1 MFEQQQIQS
10 DCVNWIIVSDPNGER
25 IHYTKG
31 ISDLMRS
38 GSSFFGGDGIV
49 MSGHA
54 VLLSMMIS
62 INSIS
67 NYSRAIYLF
76 AAFVS
81 LLSIGYLFWAEKKDI
96 IKEYHTFLRSRK
108 NRILLLSFIFVLFPA
123 TTLLYSRNQ
132 VYGIEK
138 LLFLILSVI
147 PMFYYAGFLFFRSET
162 KRKDGLLFS
171 LLLLATLFAIVSIA
185 LQPYLPGTLY
195 TFSPSRWSH
204 VTAGRYLTLILP
216 LAIWSFF
223 SITSKEIRVLSVLAI
238 ILCSFALYQMSFRAG
253 VLLVIIITP
262 FIILNSIREKNFTVL
277 KFLQSF
283 VILGIIVTVI
293 ITTDQKVPFTEHRY
307 EALGRLVTGE
317 TETEDGAINDR
328 IEGASTAFQMIQE
341 SPLIG
346 RGFGGYNTVYNN
358 KQLPTIIKYPHNL
371 FLEVFAELGFIYGLF
386 FSSMILYCLID
397 LFRKSQTTLLLLFI
411 TLVWLSLF
419 SKNFSSNGGVLVVSA
434 WCFLRL
440 RSGTIPRLRSGT
452 IPRLRSG
459 TGSGRKS

>member
-1 MFEQQQIQS
+1 MKSGLAIFTDE
-10 DCVNWIIVSDPNGER
+10 GR
-25 IHYTKG
+25 
-31 ISDLMRS
+31 LMA
-38 GSSFFGGDGIV
+38 
-49 MSGHA
+49 GHA
-54 VLLSMMIS
+54 VLVSMMIS

-67 NYSRAIYLF
+67 NYSPAVYLL
-76 AAFVS
+76 AGFVS
-81 LLSIGYLFWAEKKDI
+81 LLSIGYLLLAEKKEK
-96 IKEYHTFLRSRK
+96 IKEYHTSLKSHK
-108 NRILLLSFIFVLFPA
+108 NRILFLSIIFVLFPA
-123 TTLLYSRNQ
+123 TTLLYSRNP

-138 LLFLILSVI
+138 LLFLIVSVI
-147 PMFYYAGFLFFRSET
+147 PMFYYTGFLLFRSET
-162 KRKDGLLFS
+162 NRKEGLLFS
-171 LLLLATLFAIVSIA
+171 LLLLATLFSIVSIA

-204 VTAGRYLTLILP
+204 VTAGRYLTLIIP
-216 LAIWSFF
+216 LAVWSFF
-223 SITSKEIRVLSVLAI
+223 SSTSKELRLLSVFTI

-283 VILGIIVTVI
+283 VILGIIVTVV

-341 SPLIG
+341 SPLTG

-358 KQLPTIIKYPHNL
+358 KLLPAIIKYPHNI
-371 FLEVFAELGFIYGLF
+371 FLEVFAELGFIYGLL

-397 LFRKSQTTLLLLFI
+397 LFRKRQTTLLLLFI
-411 TLVWLSLF
+411 TFVWLSLF
-419 SKNFSSNGGVLVVSA
+419 SKNISSNGGVLVVSG
-434 WCFLRL
+434 WCLVR
-440 RSGTIPRLRSGT
+440 
-452 IPRLRSG
+452 
-459 TGSGRKS
+459 GSGFLVRGS